1 LRMAL
6 QHTRLISKVFK
17 NRVIISAPTL
27 SQFKRHNSDSSGGAP
42 YRPYPATKYQWSES
56 AKYWS
61 DEGHKPQSAEDDE
74 YPVEE
79 VYLSEIEARL
89 ARYDSKF
96 HDSDKV
102 KEMYNEFGWEAID
115 DRATFNYGGS
125 LGGDQYGPGKKIDPS
140 HYVTPEWTN
149 VNRKAIP
156 PIQYMTADQLRRSRG
171 SLASVRE
178 LPAETQSIWKYW
190 NFYSCLGGFSIIML
204 SKEFFVTGGHEM
216 MEAIM
221 MWSIFGTVASVAS
234 DWYAWWHTLLMQEAY
249 DRKYFPL
256 LQAVRKY
263 NAMLENVN
271 EKPNEKKLMAQM
283 QQYRELVAEKVLEKT
298 LANRLGRITE
308 STFAKMEAKMSEEAQ
323 TKKAAEDA
331 WKRSAMA
338 QTVGYFEDGQVRK
351 DFMAEALSQFCA
363 GDTAKIGKSAGTAA
377 MSSGIFGEQY
387 KANFEGAKTTYL
399 SEQRAKG
406 SLSPVF
412 MDEAERRAQF
422 QSSADKTTEYERRVN
437 EWADSHNAVNA
448 PTPSFS

>member
-1 LRMAL
+1 MAL

-17 NRVIISAPTL
+17 SRGVSAVSL
-27 SQFKRHNSDSSGGAP
+27 SQLKRHQSDSSGGAP
-42 YRPYPATKYQWSES
+42 YRPYPAAKYQWSES

-61 DEGHKPQSAEDDE
+61 EEGFKPQSAEDDE
-74 YPVEE
+74 YPAEE
-79 VYLSEIEARL
+79 VYLSEIEERL
-89 ARYDSKF
+89 RKYDRKF
-96 HDSDKV
+96 CDSDKV
-102 KEMYNEFGWEAID
+102 KDMYNEFGWEAID

-125 LGGDQYGPGKKIDPS
+125 LGGDQYGPGKKLDPS

-178 LPAETQSIWKYW
+178 LPPEERSIWKYW
-190 NFYSCLGGFSIIML
+190 NFYSCLGGFSAIML

-256 LQAVRKY
+256 LKAVQKY

-271 EKPNEKKLMAQM
+271 QKPNEKKLMAQM

-298 LANRLGRITE
+298 LGNRLGRITE
-308 STFAKMEAKMSEEAQ
+308 STMAKLEAKLSEEAQ
-323 TKKAAEDA
+323 TKKAAEDQ
-331 WKRSAMA
+331 WKRSAL
-338 QTVGYFEDGQVRK
+338 QETVDYFEGEQVRA
-351 DFMAEALSQFCA
+351 DFMRDALAQFCA
-363 GDTAKIGKSAGTAA
+363 GDTAKISNSAQSKEFETD
-377 MSSGIFGEQY
+377 IFATQY
-387 KANFEGAKTTYL
+387 KANFEGARQKYL

-406 SLSPVF
+406 ALSPVF
-412 MDEAERRAQF
+412 MDEAERSAQF
-422 QSSADKTTEYERRVN
+422 QSAADKAQEYERRVN
-437 EWADSHNAVNA
+437 EWAATHNAVNA